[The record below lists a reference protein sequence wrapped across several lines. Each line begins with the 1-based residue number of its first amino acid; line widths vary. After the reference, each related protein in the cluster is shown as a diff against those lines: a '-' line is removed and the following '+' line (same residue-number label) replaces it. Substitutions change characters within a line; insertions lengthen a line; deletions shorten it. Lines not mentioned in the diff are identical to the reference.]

1 MNRVYEFNVV
11 KWKSFFPLL
20 LVLSV
25 SFVSCSLQRKSFQT
39 IQTITKIDTI
49 IRIVKD
55 TVVKT
60 KESLITDTVFI
71 ENEVAR
77 AKSFVN
83 KATGTLVIQLQGKPF
98 EVPVIAE
105 RKVTATNKEITKK
118 NNTVW
123 YCIIQF
129 LIIVILILLLKFSK

>member
-1 MNRVYEFNVV
+1 MM
-11 KWKSFFPLL
+11 KCWLL
-20 LVLSV
+20 QSVLVL
-25 SFVSCSLQRKSFQT
+25 FLLFGLCSCGFTRRTQT
-39 IQTITKIDTI
+39 EIQTITKIDTVI
-49 IRIVKD
+49 KIVKD
-55 TVVKT
+55 TVTKT
-60 KESLITDTVFI
+60 VESLITDTVFI

-83 KATGTLVIQLQGKPF
+83 KATGTLVIQMQGKPF

-105 RKVTATNKEITKK
+105 RKVIATNKEIIKK

-129 LIIVILILLLKFSK
+129 LIIVILILLLKFAK